1 MTKVRTIHDRN
12 GRLNVVLAVCAAVL
26 LVQLTARTWA
36 AEPGTAPGNTPAEQP
51 TKSEPGVDDD
61 LLKDLDNELLEGA
74 GDLKVRPNKPP
85 MTKEPG
91 KAAPDESPID
101 GEDVGMPG
109 EEQDPL
115 LHVSQEMRSAE
126 EWIPQRNRRTAAEQV
141 QQRIVEN
148 LTRLIQQAEQ
158 QQQQQSQQS
167 SKSSQKQ
174 PQGSQRQSAKQSK
187 PSSGGKPGEESNQP
201 AQDSTERMGK
211 ARQVRPD
218 AEMVKSLMK
227 DTWGHLPER
236 DREQMLQH
244 SPEQFLPQ
252 YELMIERYYRRLAE
266 EQRSR

>member
-1 MTKVRTIHDRN
+1 MIASQ
-12 GRLNVVLAVCAAVL
+12 RLRAIVAIRSPRAASAVL
-26 LVQLTARTWA
+26 LVLTNATIAWA
-36 AEPGTAPGNTPAEQP
+36 AEPAGATEKPVAKASAPGPV
-51 TKSEPGVDDD
+51 EPGVDDE

-74 GDLKVRPNKPP
+74 GDLKAGLPQPGAAGKPG
-85 MTKEPG
+85 E
-91 KAAPDESPID
+91 AAADVPPID

-109 EEQDPL
+109 EQQDPL

-158 QQQQQSQQS
+158 QQQQAQQS
-167 SKSSQKQ
+167 SKPSQKKSQ
-174 PQGSQRQSAKQSK
+174 SSQRQSAKQSQ
-187 PSSGGKPGEESNQP
+187 PSSGGQPGKESTQP

-236 DREQMLQH
+236 DREQVLQH

-252 YELMIERYYRRLAE
+252 YELMIERYYKRLAE
-266 EQRSR
+266 EQRAR